1 MNVQIGFADAL
12 RRVYPAT
19 VFSYPQCRGW
29 VCRETWCGRS
39 SVTFDSHCLNKNV
52 AEGKQFSQPIG
63 NCAGSHVRGHA
74 IVVGVVCRQSFRR
87 SGPVAR
93 EARFVKAMRLA
104 QLVSA
109 GVAHRA
115 FGLIASGDFRY
126 RRTVFRETSSSL
138 AISRIERPAPFNSYI
153 SFTCPTFSNL
163 SGAPPQKVRR

>member
-12 RRVYPAT
+12 RRVCPAT

-52 AEGKQFSQPIG
+52 TEGKQFSQPIG
-63 NCAGSHVRGHA
+63 NCAGRHVRGHA

-109 GVAHRA
+109 GVAP
-115 FGLIASGDFRY
+115 IRY
-126 RRTVFRETSSSL
+126 L
-138 AISRIERPAPFNSYI
+138 PAPHTAHTALVAGRPFFIVTDSTLLE
-153 SFTCPTFSNL
+153 SVFALHFT
-163 SGAPPQKVRR
+163 Q